1 MRVKL
6 LVGGLAATAVL
17 VVVGFALAHE
27 KSEPVGSSASGPS
40 GSTACTQQT
49 RPPAVHQPRW
59 YTAHHAMVLV
69 DSVLLGGMDALRRNL
84 PRWHIVQAGRPAI
97 MVHTLNDEL
106 RGRAGRVPPLVIVG
120 VGYDSLWERNRV
132 RYGIWAKEF
141 DDQAR
146 ELLAT
151 LKRGGAQQFVWVTL
165 RLPTRGDT
173 PSGAWWQ
180 IDKYAWYF
188 SYVNEQLRKIDRR
201 RSDLVLA
208 NWTKVSNR
216 PGLTYDS
223 IHLNLKGAAL
233 MAKTIKSTIRTE
245 ARRQALATHHPR
257 RGC

>member
-1 MRVKL
+1 
-6 LVGGLAATAVL
+6 
-17 VVVGFALAHE
+17 
-27 KSEPVGSSASGPS
+27 
-40 GSTACTQQT
+40 
-49 RPPAVHQPRW
+49 
-59 YTAHHAMVLV
+59 
-69 DSVLLGGMDALRRNL
+69 
-84 PRWHIVQAGRPAI
+84 
-97 MVHTLNDEL
+97 VHTINDEL
-106 RGRAGRVPPLVIVG
+106 RARSGRVPPLVIVG
-120 VGYDSLWERNRV
+120 IGYDSLWERNRV
-132 RYGIWAKEF
+132 RYAIWAKEF

-173 PSGAWWQ
+173 PSDAWWQ

-188 SYVNEQLRKIDRR
+188 PYVNEQLRKIDRR

-245 ARRQALATHHPR
+245 TRRQALATLLPR
-257 RGC
+257 QGC